1 MSRRAQAVLLCAL
14 PLLCAACS
22 GKRSDQAAPPSTLVI
37 GVSAQP
43 DHLDPLVAGSAFAV
57 DLCDLL
63 FLRLAYYGPPPDYD
77 YAPVLAESWELSDDR
92 KTLTYHL
99 RHDVTWSDGVP
110 TQAKDV
116 AFTFARAKDPS
127 VPYPNRSKLRKIEA
141 CEALDDWTVRFRFS
155 EPSWEPVSDTDLHIV
170 PEHLLASVPPADLLT
185 CPFDRSPVGNG
196 RWKLRE
202 WVRDERVVLEANDAC
217 ALGRPVYDRVVFR
230 VIPEETTMRTELL
243 SGGIDLYDRY
253 PNKWYKEDSQRTDLR
268 FVRLSDK
275 GYVYIGWNLKNPLF
289 QDVRVRRALT
299 YATDRQSILDA
310 FRGGFGKVSAIPL
323 YAEHPDYD
331 PNVKPLPFD
340 PAAAA
345 RLLDEAGWT
354 KRDPDGVRTKDGRR
368 FEFTYV
374 ITSTNEISENIATMT
389 QAEFKKLG
397 IAVKVQPYE
406 WTVYLDRLKK
416 KDFDATILARRGSFI
431 FDPED
436 LFHSRS
442 ISGQYND
449 VSFGNPVTDS
459 LIDLA
464 KSTPDRKARRA
475 IWWRFFEEFDRLQP
489 VTVLYVSDTSYPV
502 RRDHVARSPMDLR
515 GPFFLL
521 HEWAP
526 EARGR

>member
-230 VIPEETTMRTELL
+230 VIPEETTMRTSSSPAASTCTTATRTSGTRRTRSARTCASSASPTRATCT
-243 SGGIDLYDRY
+243 SGGT
-253 PNKWYKEDSQRTDLR
+253 SRTR
-268 FVRLSDK
+268 S
-275 GYVYIGWNLKNPLF
+275 
-289 QDVRVRRALT
+289 
-299 YATDRQSILDA
+299 S
-310 FRGGFGKVSAIPL
+310 
-323 YAEHPDYD
+323 
-331 PNVKPLPFD
+331 
-340 PAAAA
+340 
-345 RLLDEAGWT
+345 
-354 KRDPDGVRTKDGRR
+354 RTC
-368 FEFTYV
+368 
-374 ITSTNEISENIATMT
+374 AC
-389 QAEFKKLG
+389 
-397 IAVKVQPYE
+397 
-406 WTVYLDRLKK
+406 
-416 KDFDATILARRGSFI
+416 
-431 FDPED
+431 
-436 LFHSRS
+436 
-442 ISGQYND
+442 
-449 VSFGNPVTDS
+449 
-459 LIDLA
+459 
-464 KSTPDRKARRA
+464 
-475 IWWRFFEEFDRLQP
+475 
-489 VTVLYVSDTSYPV
+489 
-502 RRDHVARSPMDLR
+502 VAP
-515 GPFFLL
+515 
-521 HEWAP
+521 
-526 EARGR
+526 